1 MTLSHG
7 LLTGQKVLHKFL
19 FRNSLFFLFFVVYVR
34 MLETLTSIDLD
45 ALYNAFATIA
55 AVLFALLAAWKKKQ
69 EEKTQAFFDPDNTT
83 VMTPT
88 ASTPDRAWKMSQET
102 KDYLTV
108 VCHPE
113 EAESILTQI
122 EEAEAAGYVDYKL
135 VVSGG
140 YYNITYG
147 LISGGRV
154 IEEPE
159 VTGE

>member
-1 MTLSHG
+1 
-7 LLTGQKVLHKFL
+7 
-19 FRNSLFFLFFVVYVR
+19 
-34 MLETLTSIDLD
+34 MLETLTAIDLES
-45 ALYNAFATIA
+45 LYNAVATLA
-55 AVLFALLAAWKKKQ
+55 AILFALFAAWQKKQ
-69 EEKTQAFFDPDNTT
+69 EEKTQAFFDPDNTS

-102 KDYLTV
+102 KDYLTM

-113 EAESILTQI
+113 EAESILAQI

-135 VVSGG
+135 VLSGG

-154 IEEPE
+154 IEESE
-159 VTGE
+159 VTEQ